1 MIQQQFT
8 MQLSNKNNEEK
19 PMKQI
24 GKIIRKSA
32 VIVTGVVTASL
43 SLSSALGQQDQ
54 VVLQGVKPLPNER
67 YVMVTFLSG
76 IEFWVPARKGMEHA
90 AKQLGVQA
98 SYQGTEKYDATDQAR
113 VLDQVIASKPTGII
127 VTAQN
132 PDALR
137 PTINKAIDAGISLVM
152 FDSDSPKSKRP
163 VFLAGDNYRIGQ
175 KAADTMAHLLNNKK
189 GAKVEVVTTIGQ
201 LNMTQRSSGFQDEAE
216 KLGMKVVRTVEEG
229 GSYDATYA
237 RTKEVLQAVPDLD
250 GIFDCG
256 SMGPGAAKAV
266 QEAGKIGTIKI
277 VGMDIDNAL
286 ADLIEKGQVQAT
298 MVQGAWH
305 MGYWGLWMSYAIAHG
320 MVDAG
325 IPEFKQAGIAPL
337 PSIVDT
343 GVYEVT
349 KENLKYFRE
358 LSKP

>member
-1 MIQQQFT
+1 MTNI
-8 MQLSNKNNEEK
+8 
-19 PMKQI
+19 
-24 GKIIRKSA
+24 SA
-32 VIVTGVVTASL
+32 IVVSGVMTAL
-43 SLSSALGQQDQ
+43 LGLSSASAQQDQ

-98 SYQGTEKYDATDQAR
+98 SYQGTEKYDAIDQAR
-113 VLDQVIASKPTGII
+113 VLDQVIASKPTGIL

-132 PDALR
+132 PEALR
-137 PTINKAIDAGISLVM
+137 PSIDKAVDAGISVVM

-175 KAADTMAHLLNNKK
+175 KAGELMARLLNNKK
-189 GAKVEVVTTIGQ
+189 GAKVMVVTTIGQ
-201 LNMTQRSSGFQDEAE
+201 LNMTQRANGFQEAVE
-216 KLGMKVVRTVEEG
+216 KHGMKVVRTVEEG
-229 GSYDATYA
+229 GGYDATYA

-256 SMGPGAAKAV
+256 SMAPGASKAV
-266 QEAGKIGTIKI
+266 QEGGESIKI
-277 VGMDIDNAL
+277 IGMDLDNAL
-286 ADLIEKGQVQAT
+286 MDLIEKGQVAAT
-298 MVQGAWH
+298 LVQGAWH
-305 MGYWGLWMSYAIAHG
+305 MGYWGLWMSYAAAHG

-325 IPEFKQAGIAPL
+325 IPEYKEAGISPL
-337 PSIVDT
+337 PAYVDT

-349 KENLKYFRE
+349 KDNLKFFRN
-358 LSKP
+358 LNKP

>member
-1 MIQQQFT
+1 LQI
-8 MQLSNKNNEEK
+8 NKNKETNEN
-19 PMKQI
+19 MKQLQRLTRI
-24 GKIIRKSA
+24 SA
-32 VIVTGVVTASL
+32 IVVAEMFLTAFGTI
-43 SLSSALGQQDQ
+43 SALAQQDQ
-54 VVLQGVKPLPNER
+54 VVLQGAKPLANER

-98 SYQGTEKYDATDQAR
+98 SYQGTEKYDAIDEAR
-113 VLDQVIASKPTGII
+113 VLEQVIASKPTGIL

-137 PTINKAIDAGISLVM
+137 PTINKAIDAGISVVM

-189 GAKVEVVTTIGQ
+189 GAKLEVVTTIGQ

-266 QEAGKIGTIKI
+266 QETGKTTAIKI
-277 VGMDIDNAL
+277 VGMDLDNAL
-286 ADLIEKGQVQAT
+286 ADLIDKGQVQAT

-305 MGYWGLWMSYAIAHG
+305 MGYWGLWMSYAAAHG
-320 MVDAG
+320 LVDAG
-325 IPEFKQAGIAPL
+325 IPEFTQAGISPL
-337 PSIVDT
+337 PSYVDT
-343 GVYEVT
+343 GAYEVT
-349 KENLKYFRE
+349 KDNLKFFRD

>member
-1 MIQQQFT
+1 MI
-8 MQLSNKNNEEK
+8 MRQLQRMTN
-19 PMKQI
+19 I
-24 GKIIRKSA
+24 SA
-32 VIVTGVVTASL
+32 IVVSGVMTAL
-43 SLSSALGQQDQ
+43 LGLSSASAQQDQ

-98 SYQGTEKYDATDQAR
+98 SYQGTEKYDAIDQAR
-113 VLDQVIASKPTGII
+113 VLDQVIASKPTGIL

-132 PDALR
+132 PEALR
-137 PTINKAIDAGISLVM
+137 PSIDKAVDAGISVVM

-175 KAADTMAHLLNNKK
+175 KAGELMARLLNNKK
-189 GAKVEVVTTIGQ
+189 GAKVMVVTTIGQ
-201 LNMTQRSSGFQDEAE
+201 LNMTQRANGFQEAVE
-216 KLGMKVVRTVEEG
+216 KHGMKVVRTVEEG
-229 GSYDATYA
+229 GGYDATYA

-256 SMGPGAAKAV
+256 SMAPGASKAV
-266 QEAGKIGTIKI
+266 QEGGESIKI
-277 VGMDIDNAL
+277 IGMDLDNAL
-286 ADLIEKGQVQAT
+286 MDLIEKGQVAAT
-298 MVQGAWH
+298 LVQGAWH
-305 MGYWGLWMSYAIAHG
+305 MGYWGLWMSYAAAHG

-325 IPEFKQAGIAPL
+325 IPEYKEAGISPL
-337 PSIVDT
+337 PAYVDT

-349 KENLKYFRE
+349 KDNLKFFRN
-358 LSKP
+358 LNKP

>member
-1 MIQQQFT
+1 MIMRQSKCT
-8 MQLSNKNNEEK
+8 TNI
-19 PMKQI
+19 P
-24 GKIIRKSA
+24 A
-32 VIVTGVVTASL
+32 IVVAGVLLASL
-43 SLSSALGQQDQ
+43 GQSSGLAQQDQ

-98 SYQGTEKYDATDQAR
+98 SYQGTEKYDAIDEAR
-113 VLDQVIASKPTGII
+113 VLDQVIASKPTGIL

-132 PDALR
+132 PEALR
-137 PTINKAIDAGISLVM
+137 PTIDKAVDAGISVVM

-175 KAADTMAHLLNNKK
+175 KAGELMARLLNNKK
-189 GAKVEVVTTIGQ
+189 DAKLEVVTTIGQ
-201 LNMTQRSSGFQDEAE
+201 LNMTQRSSGFQDAVE
-216 KLGMKVVRTVEEG
+216 KHGMKVVRTVEEG
-229 GSYDATYA
+229 GGYDATYA

-256 SMGPGAAKAV
+256 SMAPGASKAV
-266 QEAGKIGTIKI
+266 QETGKIGTIKI
-277 VGMDIDNAL
+277 IGMDLDNAL
-286 ADLIEKGQVQAT
+286 MDLIDKGQVAAT
-298 MVQGAWH
+298 LVQGAWH
-305 MGYWGLWMSYAIAHG
+305 MGYWGLLMSYAVAHG

-325 IPEFKQAGIAPL
+325 IGDYKQAGASPL
-337 PSIVDT
+337 PAYVDT

-349 KENLKYFRE
+349 KENLKFFRDIN
-358 LSKP
+358 KP

>member
-1 MIQQQFT
+1 MI
-8 MQLSNKNNEEK
+8 MRQLQRMTN
-19 PMKQI
+19 I
-24 GKIIRKSA
+24 SA
-32 VIVTGVVTASL
+32 IVIAGVLTAL
-43 SLSSALGQQDQ
+43 LGLSSALAQQDQ

-98 SYQGTEKYDATDQAR
+98 SYQGTEKYDAIDEAR
-113 VLDQVIASKPTGII
+113 VLDQVIASKPTGIL

-132 PDALR
+132 PEALR
-137 PTINKAIDAGISLVM
+137 PTIDKAVDAGISVVM

-175 KAADTMAHLLNNKK
+175 KAGELMARLLNNKK
-189 GAKVEVVTTIGQ
+189 GAKVMVVTTIGQ
-201 LNMTQRSSGFQDEAE
+201 LNMTQRSNGFQEAVE
-216 KLGMKVVRTVEEG
+216 KHGMKVVRTVEEG
-229 GSYDATYA
+229 GGYEATYA

-256 SMGPGAAKAV
+256 SMAPGASKAV
-266 QEAGKIGTIKI
+266 QEGGKSVKI
-277 VGMDIDNAL
+277 IGMDLDNAL
-286 ADLIEKGQVQAT
+286 MDLIEKGQVAAT
-298 MVQGAWH
+298 LVQGAWH
-305 MGYWGLWMSYAIAHG
+305 MGYWGLWMSYAAAHG

-325 IPEFKQAGIAPL
+325 IPEYKEAGISPL
-337 PSIVDT
+337 PAYVDT

-349 KENLKYFRE
+349 KDNLKFFRN
-358 LSKP
+358 LNKP

>member
-1 MIQQQFT
+1 MR
-8 MQLSNKNNEEK
+8 QLQRMTNV
-19 PMKQI
+19 
-24 GKIIRKSA
+24 SA
-32 VIVTGVVTASL
+32 IVAAGVLTAL
-43 SLSSALGQQDQ
+43 LGLSSASAQQDQ

-98 SYQGTEKYDATDQAR
+98 SYQGTEKYDAIDEAR
-113 VLDQVIASKPTGII
+113 VLDQVIASKPTGIL

-132 PDALR
+132 PEALR
-137 PTINKAIDAGISLVM
+137 PTIDKAVDAGISVVM

-175 KAADTMAHLLNNKK
+175 KAGELMARLLNNKK
-189 GAKVEVVTTIGQ
+189 GAKVMIVTTIGQ
-201 LNMTQRSSGFQDEAE
+201 LNMTQRSNGFQEAVE
-216 KLGMKVVRTVEEG
+216 KHGMKVVRTVEEG
-229 GSYDATYA
+229 GGYDATYA

-256 SMGPGAAKAV
+256 SMAPGASKAV
-266 QEAGKIGTIKI
+266 QEGGKSVKI
-277 VGMDIDNAL
+277 IGMDLDNAL
-286 ADLIEKGQVQAT
+286 MDLIEKGQVAAT
-298 MVQGAWH
+298 LVQGAWH
-305 MGYWGLWMSYAIAHG
+305 MGYWGLWMSYAAAHG

-325 IPEFKQAGIAPL
+325 IPEYKEAGISPL
-337 PSIVDT
+337 PAYVDT

-349 KENLKYFRE
+349 KDNLKFFRN
-358 LSKP
+358 LNKP